1 MKILSLHIEGFGKF
15 HDLDISFQDGLNVV
29 YGKNEAG
36 KSTLHTF
43 IKGML
48 FGIEKQ
54 RGRASKNDTYSKYEP
69 WKGSGTY
76 EGWMRLESEGQIYRI
91 QRRFQKQNKEL
102 TIVNET
108 LGREMEPGRPLLDQ
122 LRCGLSET
130 AYDNTISIGQLK
142 CATDGGMV
150 GELRNYI
157 ANLNTSGSIAL
168 NITKATAYL
177 KSQRRELEKQ
187 MMPEAARSYTSLLG
201 EIRKAEQEISAPQYA
216 NQLIEYRNKKNE
228 IKQQLD
234 SRQKEKEGLLEKA
247 AKGRQILLNSQFT
260 DQASVQKYM
269 EDTRKL
275 YREYQDTLSACSKKS
290 RTVCAVFMFIVTL
303 VCAGAAALCLAAPHM
318 VRSYISLPLP
328 LKAAAGVSGVIALLA
343 CVTGIIQLNKNRR
356 FKKELDTSTRLLQ
369 EIFARHMGDSSISQD
384 AMNALEGRMAEF
396 LRLSKAVE
404 QSEQTLVQLSEEI
417 GKLQLNE
424 DKFSEEIEQQ
434 QRIQWELE
442 QKLEHLADCK
452 TRAEA
457 LKSVLAENERIQ
469 EELDAIDLAQD
480 TMTTLSTSIRD
491 SFGLYLNKEAS
502 QLISGITGGIYS
514 SMSIDENLD
523 VFMNTPDK
531 LVPIEQVSSGTMDQI
546 YLAVRLAA
554 ARLVQKGRQD
564 TMPLIFDDSFVL
576 YDDDRLRTALK
587 WLVKA
592 YDSQIIIFT
601 CHQREAQL
609 LTANQVKYH
618 LIRM

>member
-15 HDLDISFQDGLNVV
+15 HDLDISFHDGLNVV

-48 FGIEKQ
+48 FGIERQ
-54 RGRASKNDTYSKYEP
+54 RGRASRNDTYSKYVP
-69 WKGSGTY
+69 WKGSGAY
-76 EGWMRLESEGQIYRI
+76 EGWIRLESGGQIYRI
-91 QRRFQKQNKEL
+91 QRRFQKQNKDL

-108 LGREMEPGRPLLDQ
+108 LGKEMEPTRALLDQ

-150 GELRNYI
+150 AELRNYI

-177 KSQRRELEKQ
+177 KSQRREMENQ
-187 MMPEAARSYTSLLG
+187 MVPEAARSYTALLG
-201 EIRKAEQEISAPQYA
+201 DIRKTEQEISSPLYA
-216 NQLIEYRNKKNE
+216 NQLIEYRSKKNE
-228 IKQQLD
+228 VKQQLD
-234 SRQKEKEGLLEKA
+234 NRQKEKEGLLEKA
-247 AKGRQILLNSQFT
+247 AKGRQILLNSQFSG
-260 DQASVQKYM
+260 QESVQTYM

-275 YREYQDTLSACSKKS
+275 YGEYQATLAACSRKS
-290 RTVCAVFMFIVTL
+290 RTVCAVFMFILTL
-303 VCAGAAALCLAAPHM
+303 VCAGASALCLGAPAM
-318 VRSYISLPLP
+318 VRSYMSLELS
-328 LKAAAGVSGVIALLA
+328 LTAVAGITGAAALAAL
-343 CVTGIIQLNKNRR
+343 VTGIIQLNKNRR

-396 LRLSKAVE
+396 LRLSKAVA
-404 QSEQTLVQLSEEI
+404 QSEQTLAQLSEEI
-417 GKLQLNE
+417 GKLQSNE
-424 DKFSEEIEQQ
+424 DQFSEEIEQQ
-434 QRIQWELE
+434 QKIQWELE

-452 TRAEA
+452 TKAEA
-457 LKSVLAENERIQ
+457 LKQVLAENERIQ
-469 EELDAIDLAQD
+469 EELNAIDLAQD
-480 TMTTLSTSIRD
+480 TMTSLSTSIRD
-491 SFGLYLNKEAS
+491 SFGFYLNKAAS
-502 QLISGITGGIYS
+502 QLISGITGGIYT

-523 VFMNTPDK
+523 VFMNTPEK

-554 ARLVQKGRQD
+554 ARLVQNGSRD

-618 LIRM
+618 LIHI

>member
-15 HDLDISFQDGLNVV
+15 HDLDISFKDGLNVV

-43 IKGML
+43 IRGML

-54 RGRASKNDTYSKYEP
+54 RGRAARNDVYSKYEP

-108 LGREMEPGRPLLDQ
+108 RGREVEPSRALLDQ

-150 GELRNYI
+150 AELRNYI

-177 KSQRRELEKQ
+177 KSQRRELENQ
-187 MMPEAARSYTSLLG
+187 MVPEAARSYTALLG
-201 EIRKAEQEISAPQYA
+201 DIRKTEQEISAPQYA
-216 NQLIEYRNKKNE
+216 NQLIAYRNKKNE
-228 IKQQLD
+228 IRKQLD
-234 SRQKEKEGLLEKA
+234 SCQKEKEGLLEKS

-260 DQASVQKYM
+260 DQESVQKYM

-275 YREYQDTLSACSKKS
+275 YGEYQNTLAACSRKS
-290 RTVCAVFMFIVTL
+290 RTVCAVFMFLITL
-303 VCAGAAALCLAAPHM
+303 AFAGASGLCLAAPDL
-318 VRSYISLPLP
+318 VRSLVLLPFP
-328 LKAAAGVSGVIALLA
+328 LTAAAGISGAIALAA
-343 CVTGIIQLNKNRR
+343 CITGILKLGKNRR
-356 FKKELDTSTRLLQ
+356 FRKELDTSTRLLQ
-369 EIFARHMGDSSISQD
+369 EIFARHLGDSSISQD

-404 QSEQTLVQLSEEI
+404 QSEQTLMQLSEEI
-417 GKLQLNE
+417 AKLQSSE
-424 DKFSEEIEQQ
+424 DQFSGEIEQQ

-442 QKLEHLADCK
+442 QKLERLADCK

-457 LKSVLAENERIQ
+457 LKHVLTENERIQ
-469 EELDAIDLAQD
+469 EELDAIDPAL
-480 TMTTLSTSIRD
+480 LEE
-491 SFGLYLNKEAS
+491 L
-502 QLISGITGGIYS
+502 GI
-514 SMSIDENLD
+514 DPKDFL
-523 VFMNTPDK
+523 
-531 LVPIEQVSSGTMDQI
+531 
-546 YLAVRLAA
+546 
-554 ARLVQKGRQD
+554 
-564 TMPLIFDDSFVL
+564 
-576 YDDDRLRTALK
+576 
-587 WLVKA
+587 
-592 YDSQIIIFT
+592 
-601 CHQREAQL
+601 
-609 LTANQVKYH
+609 
-618 LIRM
+618 

>member
-1 MKILSLHIEGFGKF
+1 MKILSLHIDGFGKL
-15 HDLDISFQDGLNVV
+15 HDQDISFEDGMNVV
-29 YGKNEAG
+29 YGRNEAG

-48 FGIEKQ
+48 FGMERQ
-54 RGRASKNDTYSKYEP
+54 RGRAARNDTYSRYEP
-69 WKGSGTY
+69 WQGSGTY
-76 EGWMRLESEGQIYRI
+76 EGWLRLESEGQIYRI
-91 QRRFQKQNKEL
+91 QRRFHKRSREL

-108 LGREMEPGRPLLDQ
+108 LGREEEPTKVLLDQ

-150 GELRNYI
+150 SELRNYI

-177 KSQRRELEKQ
+177 KSQRRELENQ
-187 MMPEAARSYTSLLG
+187 LVPEAARSYTALLG
-201 EIRKAEQEISAPQYA
+201 EVRKIEQEISSPEYA
-216 NQLIEYRNKKNE
+216 NQLIACRSRKAGIKK
-228 IKQQLD
+228 QLE
-234 SRQKEKEGLLEKA
+234 SIQKEKEGLLEKS
-247 AKGRQILLNSQFT
+247 AKGRQILLNSQFS
-260 DQASVQKYM
+260 DRDSVQVYID
-269 EDTRKL
+269 DTKKL
-275 YREYQDTLSACSKKS
+275 YGEYKEALAACSRKS
-290 RTVCAVFMFIVTL
+290 RTVCAVLMFIITFI
-303 VCAGAAALCLAAPHM
+303 CAGSAAVCLAAPHL
-318 VRSYISLPLP
+318 VQSAVTLPFP
-328 LKAAAGVSGVIALLA
+328 LTAAAGITGAAAVIALVIAIL
-343 CVTGIIQLNKNRR
+343 QLNKNSR
-356 FKKELDTSTRLLQ
+356 FKKELDTNTRLLQ
-369 EIFARHMGDSSISQD
+369 EIFARHLGDSSISQESMD
-384 AMNALEGRMAEF
+384 ALEAKMAEF

-404 QSEQTLVQLSEEI
+404 QSEQTLAQLADEI
-417 GKLQLNE
+417 EKLQTTE
-424 DKFSEEIEQQ
+424 DQFSGEIEKQ

-452 TRAEA
+452 TKAES
-457 LKSVLAENERIQ
+457 LKHVLAENERIQ
-469 EELDAIDLAQD
+469 DELNAMDLAQD
-480 TMTTLSTSIRD
+480 TMTALSTSIRD
-491 SFGLYLNKEAS
+491 SFGLYLNKTAS
-502 QLISGITGGIYS
+502 ELISGITGGIYT

-523 VFMNTPDK
+523 VFMNTPGK

-554 ARLVQKGRQD
+554 AKLVQNGRD
-564 TMPLIFDDSFVL
+564 SMPLIFDDSFVL

-609 LTANQVKYH
+609 LTANQVRYH
-618 LIRM
+618 LITI